1 MKQITSIEHLIK
13 ECEDTQE
20 DFLISFGFAKS
31 SKTIEYLS
39 DEQEFYIINDIDG
52 SYQYL
57 DAFELAASNI
67 GEAIRVGNF
76 YKY

>member
-1 MKQITSIEHLIK
+1 MTKITSIEHLIK

-20 DFLISFGFAKS
+20 DFMISFGFAKS

-39 DEQEFYIINDIDG
+39 EEQEFYIFHDIDG
-52 SYQYL
+52 SCEYL
-57 DAFELAASNI
+57 DAFELASSNI
-67 GEAIRVGNF
+67 GEAIKVGNF

>member
-1 MKQITSIEHLIK
+1 MTQITSIQHLIK
-13 ECEDTQE
+13 ECEDIQE
-20 DFLISFGFAKS
+20 DFFISFGFAKS
-31 SKTIEYLS
+31 SKSIEYLS

-67 GEAIRVGNF
+67 GEAIKVGNF

>member
-1 MKQITSIEHLIK
+1 MKQITSIEELIN
-13 ECEDTQE
+13 ECFDTQE

-39 DEQEFYIINDIDG
+39 DEEEFYIINDIDG
-52 SYQYL
+52 SYEYL
-57 DAFELAASNI
+57 DSFKLAESNI
-67 GEAIRVGNF
+67 GEAIKKGCF

>member
-1 MKQITSIEHLIK
+1 MKQITSIEQLIN
-13 ECEDTQE
+13 ECFDIQE

-39 DEQEFYIINDIDG
+39 DEEEFYIINDIDG
-52 SYQYL
+52 SYEYL
-57 DAFELAASNI
+57 DSFELAVSNI
-67 GEAIRVGNF
+67 GEAIKKGCF